1 MQDVLFEI
9 SSVPIIMDIK
19 RFRMDIIAIIALTI
33 ATITYLRRRNKDK
46 KNGKVEKDNA
56 SLIMLII
63 LDVVILW
70 MCIGVHTEYVHLKE
84 AYENGTC
91 LYVEGEIHDYK
102 SHPGIPEWNEEFM
115 VEDERFFYSYYEVT
129 AAYNWPKHY
138 GGVIKGD
145 GQRVKIGYVFDDK
158 SNKTPKNKIVYIE
171 QL

>member
-70 MCIGVHTEYVHLKE
+70 MCIGVHTEY
-84 AYENGTC
+84 C
-91 LYVEGEIHDYK
+91 LLYTSRCV
-102 SHPGIPEWNEEFM
+102 
-115 VEDERFFYSYYEVT
+115 
-129 AAYNWPKHY
+129 
-138 GGVIKGD
+138 
-145 GQRVKIGYVFDDK
+145 
-158 SNKTPKNKIVYIE
+158 
-171 QL
+171 